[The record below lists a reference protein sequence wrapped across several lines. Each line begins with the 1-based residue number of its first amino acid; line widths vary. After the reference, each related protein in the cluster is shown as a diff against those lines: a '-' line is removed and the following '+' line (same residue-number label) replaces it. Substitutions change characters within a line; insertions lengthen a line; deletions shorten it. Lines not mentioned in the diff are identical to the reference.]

1 MLREARGR
9 VLVVH
14 SGGTSSLDF
23 VPGGVLAMIGG
34 NGPVGFRN
42 NLLGQK
48 PSKPN
53 QRRNCPPLRR
63 GVAITART
71 SSKLG
76 LLEGT
81 SVVCPA

>member
-1 MLREARGR
+1 
-9 VLVVH
+9 VVVH
-14 SGGTSSLDF
+14 SGGTSPLDL
-23 VPGGVLAMIGG
+23 VPDGVVAMIGG
-34 NGPVGFRN
+34 NGLVGFGGS
-42 NLLGQK
+42 LVGQK

-53 QRRNCPPLRR
+53 QRRNCPRLRR

-76 LLEGT
+76 LPEGC

>member
-1 MLREARGR
+1 M
-9 VLVVH
+9 VVH
-14 SGGTSSLDF
+14 SGGTSPLDL
-23 VPGGVLAMIGG
+23 VLGGVLAMIRG

-53 QRRNCPPLRR
+53 QRKNCPPLRR

-76 LLEGT
+76 PPEGT
-81 SVVCPA
+81 PMVCPA